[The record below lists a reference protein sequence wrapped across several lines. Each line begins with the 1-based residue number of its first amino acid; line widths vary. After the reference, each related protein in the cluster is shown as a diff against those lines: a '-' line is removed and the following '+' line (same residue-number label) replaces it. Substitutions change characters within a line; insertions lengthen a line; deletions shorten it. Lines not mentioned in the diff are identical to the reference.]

1 MNSIAL
7 ALLALGVGLA
17 AVISALFGMAGG
29 TIVFA
34 LLSWTFDTKQAIPLH
49 AAVQVVGNLSRFGVF
64 WQHIHWRVVGLFS
77 ILLIPGA
84 WLGAL
89 FYQWFNP
96 DLISLLVGIFI
107 LISLFLPEKKRQ
119 NSPNW
124 VLVGIGFLSSFLGM
138 IVAVTGPFIAS
149 FFVLNQ
155 LSKEDLVATKSVC
168 QAMTQIVKTLVFSL
182 SVGFQFD
189 VYGHIL
195 LIMGIATI
203 LGTLAGKFLLAK
215 MSAQH
220 YNVLNR
226 GLLGLIGSLMIV
238 GVLWKWV
245 Q

>member
-17 AVISALFGMAGG
+17 AVISALFGLAGG
-29 TIVFA
+29 TIVFV
-34 LLSWTFDTKQAIPLH
+34 LLSWTLDAKQAVPLH

-64 WQHIHWRVVGLFS
+64 WQHIQWRVVGLFS
-77 ILLIPGA
+77 ILLVPGA
-84 WLGAL
+84 CLGAL

-96 DLISLLVGIFI
+96 DLISLLVGVFI
-107 LISLFLPEKKRQ
+107 LLSLFLPEKKPQ

-124 VLVGIGFLSSFLGM
+124 VIVGIGFLSSFLGM

-149 FFVLNQ
+149 FFVLKQ

-168 QAMTQIVKTLVFSL
+168 QAMTQIVKTLVFSV
-182 SVGFQFD
+182 SVGFQFGD
-189 VYGHIL
+189 YGYLLVIL
-195 LIMGIATI
+195 GIATI
-203 LGTLAGKFLLAK
+203 LGTFIGKFLLAK
-215 MSAQH
+215 LSEQH
-220 YNVLNR
+220 YDVLNR
-226 GLLGLIGSLMIV
+226 GLLGLIGSLMMA